1 MKGRRRSASILDAR
15 GRTLASVAVGLLAIG
30 CGKGGGA
37 RSGSGAPTAP
47 APSGSTAAPAT
58 AEAPPPAAPP
68 TWRLP
73 ATVDGRYALAPASSV
88 VTVPGGAVGFVF
100 VATGGSIRVGRTAS
114 VADATSVSGVVDVEQ
129 ALIRAAGPEAPDDP
143 DLEAGLIE
151 DPLGRPETLGVAVGV
166 GLGPGLP
173 DMLATPLDAAATR
186 TVLVIDRAA
195 PAGVVSRVV
204 EKVPGAAAVAVDS
217 GGAAGGAALTFAIA
231 TGGLPERAARIA
243 LIADVAGVHVVGRD
257 GHEIATAA
265 STRGGAI
272 DRAAVAELYRLAR
285 SRPDHDA
292 VTAVQVVLRGDQPFA
307 DVVTLIDVVVAGG
320 ATAVEVQL
328 DDPRRPAGALP
339 TVRIGAPDH
348 GDGLDKAVIR
358 RYIKRSL
365 DKISYCYE
373 KALIDAPDLEGTVA
387 ARFTIG
393 ADGKVASSDA
403 TGVNPVVSTCVAGVI
418 ATIEFPR
425 PTGGGAVTVN
435 YPFVFHPTRE

>member
-1 MKGRRRSASILDAR
+1 MTGRRRSASIVDA
-15 GRTLASVAVGLLAIG
+15 GARTLVGAAVGLLAIG

-37 RSGSGAPTAP
+37 KAGGSGAPTAP
-47 APSGSTAAPAT
+47 AAPTARPAT

-68 TWRLP
+68 RWQLP
-73 ATVDGRYALAPASSV
+73 ATVEGRYALAPASSV
-88 VTVPGGAVGFVF
+88 ATVPGGAVGFVF
-100 VATGGSIRVGRTAS
+100 VAAGGSIRVGRTAS

-129 ALIRAAGPEAPDDP
+129 ALIRAAAPAVADDP

-151 DPLGRPETLGVAVGV
+151 DPLDRRETLGVAVGV

-173 DMLATPLDAAATR
+173 DMLATPLDAANAR

-204 EKVPGAAAVAVDS
+204 EQVPGAAAVAVDS

-231 TGGLPERAARIA
+231 TGGVPERAARIA
-243 LIADVAGVHVVGRD
+243 LIADAAGVHVFGRD
-257 GHEIATAA
+257 SREIATAA

-272 DRAAVAELYRLAR
+272 DRAAVAELYQQAR
-285 SRPDHDA
+285 SRPGDEA
-292 VTAVQVVLRGDQPFA
+292 VTAAQVVLRGDRPFA

-328 DDPRRPAGALP
+328 DDPGRPAAGLP
-339 TVRIGAPDH
+339 AVRVGAPDG

-365 DKISYCYE
+365 VKIAYCYE
-373 KALIDAPDLEGTVA
+373 KALIDSPGLEGTVA

-403 TGVNPVVSTCVAGVI
+403 TGVSPAVSTCVAGVI

-425 PTGGGAVTVN
+425 PAGGGAVTVN
-435 YPFVFHPTRE
+435 YPFVFHPSD